1 MVEDVAYL
9 GDMSVFRIVLDS
21 GKRIHVSQTN
31 VSRYDPESI
40 SWDEKVFI
48 SWEADAGAVLTS

>member
-1 MVEDVAYL
+1 MAYL